1 MTIINARNVML
12 ADAVQ
17 LLKSTRL
24 LEGIRSE
31 LYERLMQEGV
41 FIRLEKKQA
50 IFHQGEDADFWYLVL
65 NGQVNTL
72 RYGRNGEEL
81 VYKHRLRGQLL
92 ATLVM
97 FMPEGRYPVHA
108 WASMPSLVCRWPR
121 RILHQFCLTQPDIGI
136 RLLSSA
142 GEMLQQAMDNIE
154 SFSLCTLEQ
163 RVARYLLKA
172 SQTQGRH
179 ITFSV
184 TQRLLAHQLGI
195 RTETLNRLL
204 AQWKKTGV
212 IHGMGNNLYLH
223 DMDFLINTSGET

>member
-1 MTIINARNVML
+1 MTIINARKVML
-12 ADAVQ
+12 AEAVQ

-31 LYERLMQEGV
+31 LYERLIQEGV

-50 IFHQGEDADFWYLVL
+50 IFHQGEEANFWYLVL

-81 VYKHRLRGQLL
+81 IYQHRMRGQLL

-142 GEMLQQAMDNIE
+142 GELLQQSMDNIE

-163 RVARYLLKA
+163 RVARYLLKV
-172 SQTQGRH
+172 SKTQGRH

-204 AQWKKTGV
+204 AQWKKKGV
-212 IHGMGNNLYLH
+212 IHGMGNNLYLNN
-223 DMDFLINTSGET
+223 MDFLINTSGET

>member
-1 MTIINARNVML
+1 MTIINAGNVIF
-12 ADAVQ
+12 ADAVR
-17 LLKSTRL
+17 LLKSTRML
-24 LEGIRSE
+24 GGIRSE

-41 FIRLEKKQA
+41 FILLENKQVL
-50 IFHQGEDADFWYLVL
+50 FHQGEEADFWYLVL
-65 NGQVNTL
+65 NGQVNTF

-81 VYKHRLRGQLL
+81 VYQHRLRGQLL

-121 RILHQFCLTQPDIGI
+121 KILHQFCLTQPDIGI

-163 RVARYLLKA
+163 RVARYLLKI
-172 SQTQGRH
+172 SETQGRH
-179 ITFSV
+179 ITLPV

-204 AQWKKTGV
+204 AQWKKLGV
-212 IHGMGNNLYLH
+212 IQGMGNNLYLH
-223 DMDFLINTSGET
+223 DTDFLIKVSEKT